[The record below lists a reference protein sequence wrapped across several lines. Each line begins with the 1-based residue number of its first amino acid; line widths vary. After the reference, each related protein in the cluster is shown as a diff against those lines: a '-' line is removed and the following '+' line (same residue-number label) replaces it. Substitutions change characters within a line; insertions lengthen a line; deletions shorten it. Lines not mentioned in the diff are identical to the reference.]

1 METLR
6 NKIENLEKK
15 MEENQQTRNTVNLS
29 QKLNLSLNANQPMLT
44 SGIVGNT
51 DGLLNNTSKTDFG
64 DFRPF

>member
-1 METLR
+1 MEALK

-15 MEENQQTRNTVNLS
+15 LEESQPTKNSVNFS

>member
-1 METLR
+1 
-6 NKIENLEKK
+6 